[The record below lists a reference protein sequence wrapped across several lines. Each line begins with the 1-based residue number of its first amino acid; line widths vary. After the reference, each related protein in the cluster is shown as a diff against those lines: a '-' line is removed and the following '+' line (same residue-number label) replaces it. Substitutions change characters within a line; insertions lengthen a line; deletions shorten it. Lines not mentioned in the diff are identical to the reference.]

1 MNSLLYYSRIRFYF
15 IGNLVL
21 SFLLI
26 ACIENKKENDP
37 ITIQWNGE
45 KAEGIDIPRKLL
57 KGVNEDSIT
66 KHLQVRLFSNSND
79 ILGEYTINKGSVSF
93 KPLVA
98 FTSGL
103 KYEVLYS
110 DKLISQ
116 FEIPPLKVKE
126 KTEIVSIYP
135 TTDTLPE
142 NALKLYLVFS
152 NPMQEGQSLNN
163 ITVIRNDNDTL
174 HSTFLDLDHELWN
187 KERTTLTLWFDPG
200 RIKRD
205 LQPNKSLGLPL
216 QKNNS
221 YKIIISKE
229 WRDARGVAL
238 KSNFHKNFVVGK
250 RDIASPDPDNWT
262 VSKTKVS
269 SKEPLLV
276 FLHEPLD
283 YLLLKNAVRITDDE
297 GNILSGSV
305 EPMEKE
311 TVLRFTP
318 AEAWKQG
325 TYTIEIESRLED
337 LAGNNLNRLFDKD
350 LTQTANKEQKSIF
363 TKKFRVD

>member
-1 MNSLLYYSRIRFYF
+1 MISLHYIRRIRLYF

-26 ACIENKKENDP
+26 ACTENKKESHP
-37 ITIQWNGE
+37 VTIQWNGE

-57 KGVNEDSIT
+57 EGVNEDSIT
-66 KHLQVRLFSNSND
+66 EHLRVRLFSNSND
-79 ILGEYTINKGSVSF
+79 ILGEYTMNQQSVSF

-103 KYEVLYS
+103 KYEVLLS
-110 DKLISQ
+110 DKLIGR

-163 ITVIRNDNDTL
+163 ITVIKSEKDTL

-216 QKNNS
+216 QKDNS
-221 YKIIISKE
+221 YKIIIGKD
-229 WRDARGVAL
+229 WRDARGAAL
-238 KSNFHKNFVVGK
+238 KSDFQKNFIVGK

-262 VSKTKVS
+262 LSKIKVS
-269 SKEPLLV
+269 SKEPLFI

-297 GNILSGSV
+297 GNILSGTV

-311 TVLRFTP
+311 TVLSFTP

-325 TYTIEIESRLED
+325 AYTIEIESRLED
-337 LAGNNLNRLFDKD
+337 LAGNNLNRLFDND
-350 LTQTANKEQKSIF
+350 LTQTTNKEQKSIF
-363 TKKFRVD
+363 TKKFRAE